1 MRKQRNRCFP
11 DKAVTIWHQLYDRGH
26 VRLVEEYLREAGNFE
41 NVRGLDRS
49 PSSRRSRRGGGRG
62 WRGAAAAAGR
72 TARWRPPTSRT
83 YAAWTAARALP
94 NPGVEGIGE
103 STGTA

>member
-49 PSSRRSRRGGGRG
+49 PGRVFSD
-62 WRGAAAAAGR
+62 
-72 TARWRPPTSRT
+72 PL
-83 YAAWTAARALP
+83 YA
-94 NPGVEGIGE
+94 VIGE